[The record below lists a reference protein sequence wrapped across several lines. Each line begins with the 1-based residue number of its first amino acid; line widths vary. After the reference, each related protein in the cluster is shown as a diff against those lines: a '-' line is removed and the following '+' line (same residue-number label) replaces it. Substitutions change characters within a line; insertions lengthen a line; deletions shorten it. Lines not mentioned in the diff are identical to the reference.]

1 MSCTLKESL
10 LSNSVEAFQINLTTK
25 SHTLGLQLTILVLL
39 VYIRYIEDTLCI
51 LEKFVKVISNGLVK
65 LEVQLIAMISV
76 NIFRQSIK
84 FKEFYTTF
92 I

>member
-39 VYIRYIEDTLCI
+39 VYIRYIEDTLRI
-51 LEKFVKVISNGLVK
+51 LEKIVKVISNGLVK